1 MSYGINRTSLG
12 LGQDLSGVY
21 LELNLVPCLWC
32 SWWCSASESE
42 FGVGMSC
49 VHVGG
54 RGCMVNGLV
63 LAGMRCGE
71 NIFESEKYNWSSFC

>member
-32 SWWCSASESE
+32 SWWCSASERE
-42 FGVGMSC
+42 FGVSMSC
-49 VHVGG
+49 VHVGEEMHG
-54 RGCMVNGLV
+54 AWFGVSWNALWR
-63 LAGMRCGE
+63 
-71 NIFESEKYNWSSFC
+71 KYI